1 MKKGFTIIEIVIVF
15 LLILG
20 VVFLVLPSSFNNT
33 KQAKLISKWA
43 QTYSSL
49 EYMFSAVKAQ
59 QDADATNEARNIAQ
73 FNNFKKCLRIT
84 TPVTYTPSLMNGQA
98 IDQYSPYYFDNYYKT
113 SSNEIVGI
121 KLIDNHCQGKNTCS
135 VVLVD
140 INGQDNPNKW
150 GYDVFGANI
159 TQEAIEPIGKGI
171 DSNLLRRNCNRK
183 NEGYYCSYYYLIGG
197 KFD

>member
-20 VVFLVLPSSFNNT
+20 VVFLILPSSFNNT

-43 QTYSSL
+43 QAYSSL

-59 QDADATNEARNIAQ
+59 QNPSAANDAKNITQ
-73 FNNFKKCLRIT
+73 FNNLKKCLRIT
-84 TPVTYTPSLMNGQA
+84 KPILYTPSLMNGQA
-98 IDQYSPYYFDNYYKT
+98 VEQNSPYYFDVYYKT
-113 SSNEIVGI
+113 STDEIVGI
-121 KLIDNHCQGKNTCS
+121 KLINKKCQGKDVCS
-135 VVLVD
+135 TILVD
-140 INGQDNPNKW
+140 INGQEKPNKW
-150 GYDVFGANI
+150 GRDVFGANI
-159 TQEAIEPIGKGI
+159 SQESIEPIGKGI
-171 DSNLLRRNCNRK
+171 ESNRLRANCNRK